1 MSKSSK
7 LIGKTFGWNSI
18 GFLFSLGNG
27 IITARLLFPEDR
39 GMLAI
44 VLTATALLG
53 TVSSLGTNVSFRVHF
68 PRRAV
73 SAKQYFKVGGLLAP
87 LNMVLVIAFC
97 FIYGSLYEPRLTSSL
112 FILLV
117 LWLGI
122 SSFISLQLY
131 DYFNASGETAFSASL
146 STIGSLFVMLL
157 LLAAIPLSPDIIG
170 VLLAYAIGNSLRVLV
185 GCIVI
190 FRRWRHHRNGT
201 VESANESAG
210 FHLLFTS
217 GRRLLGLN
225 LGQSLIYQSDRFF
238 VGAISGNS
246 ALGQYAVA
254 ATPVNVPR
262 VLSGSIGQ
270 VLFRKAAVGEL
281 RLRETVFYSA
291 IALLQTGV
299 IAVGLSLTAHWLIPL
314 IFGDQ
319 YIEAVPIL
327 RVLLL
332 AEVLLSPYLVLSRVA
347 AGLGM
352 VNVAGM
358 SGVLGLIL
366 MLVMLATLVPA
377 FGAIGAAYSS
387 VIVFGLMS
395 VFTSF
400 MVIRAF
406 RQNING

>member
-1 MSKSSK
+1 
-7 LIGKTFGWNSI
+7 
-18 GFLFSLGNG
+18 
-27 IITARLLFPEDR
+27 
-39 GMLAI
+39 
-44 VLTATALLG
+44 
-53 TVSSLGTNVSFRVHF
+53 
-68 PRRAV
+68 
-73 SAKQYFKVGGLLAP
+73 
-87 LNMVLVIAFC
+87 
-97 FIYGSLYEPRLTSSL
+97 
-112 FILLV
+112 
-117 LWLGI
+117 
-122 SSFISLQLY
+122 
-131 DYFNASGETAFSASL
+131 
-146 STIGSLFVMLL
+146 
-157 LLAAIPLSPDIIG
+157 
-170 VLLAYAIGNSLRVLV
+170 
-185 GCIVI
+185 
-190 FRRWRHHRNGT
+190 
-201 VESANESAG
+201 
-210 FHLLFTS
+210 S